1 MENIGNKDSAIAERL
16 RALLAAANNTV
27 VVAVTPVASGS
38 TPPVIVPWDPRRLD
52 PNADPAR
59 VVANL
64 RADGIQL
71 AVNIL
76 FLYMLS
82 LIRDIKTERYLNP
95 GSGTKNPDPGFQDR
109 FRIWFRLRVL

>member
-52 PNADPAR
+52 PNADPVR

-64 RADGIQL
+64 RTDSEYIFIYVVL
-71 AVNIL
+71 
-76 FLYMLS
+76 
-82 LIRDIKTERYLNP
+82 
-95 GSGTKNPDPGFQDR
+95 DPGH
-109 FRIWFRLRVL
+109 

>member
-16 RALLAAANNTV
+16 RALLAAANNKV

-38 TPPVIVPWDPRRLD
+38 TPPVIVPWDPQRLD

-64 RADGIQL
+64 RADSIQL
-71 AVNIL
+71 VVSIL

-82 LIRDIKTERYLNP
+82 LIRDIKTERHLNP

-109 FRIWFRLRVL
+109 FRIWFRLKVL